1 MDIFKE
7 DSPMFD
13 LNTLFMFITASVLL
27 AFAPGPDN
35 IFVLAQSVLYGRS
48 AGFRITLGLCT
59 GLIVHTSVVALGVAA
74 LFQTSVIA
82 FNTLKYLGA
91 AYLLF
96 LAWKSFRASSGGI
109 ELKKGEE
116 IPSWRLYRRGI
127 IMNVTN
133 PKVSIFFLA
142 FLPQF
147 ADPARGSLTLQLV
160 LLGLFFIVVTLLVF
174 GLISQLAG
182 LIGSWLQKSGKF
194 EKALNV
200 TAGTVFAALAVKLAL
215 TKQ

>member
-1 MDIFKE
+1 
-7 DSPMFD
+7 MFD
-13 LNTLFMFITASVLL
+13 LNTIIMFFTASALL
-27 AFAPGPDN
+27 GFAPGPDN
-35 IFVLAQSVLYGRS
+35 IFVLTQSILYGRS

-59 GLIVHTSVVALGVAA
+59 GLIVHTTVVALGVAA

-82 FNTLKYLGA
+82 FNVLKYLGA

-109 ELKKGEE
+109 KLEKEKE
-116 IPSWRLYRRGI
+116 IPSWHLYRRGI

-147 ADPARGSLTLQLV
+147 ADPARGSMTLQLAF
-160 LLGLFFIVVTLLVF
+160 LGLMFIAVTIVVF

-182 LIGSWLQKSGKF
+182 IIGAWLQKSGKF
-194 EKALNV
+194 EKIMNM
-200 TAGTVFAALAVKLAL
+200 TAGTIFAALAVKLAL
-215 TKQ
+215 TSQ